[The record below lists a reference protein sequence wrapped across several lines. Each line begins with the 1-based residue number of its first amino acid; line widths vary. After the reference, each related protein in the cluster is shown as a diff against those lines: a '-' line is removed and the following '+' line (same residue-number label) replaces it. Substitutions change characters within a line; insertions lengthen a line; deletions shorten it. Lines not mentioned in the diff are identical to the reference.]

1 MTPIDEIKNR
11 LDIVEV
17 VQDYVKLKRAGKDYK
32 ALCPFHSE
40 KTPSF
45 FVSPSKQI
53 WHCFGCNA
61 GGDMFSFVMK
71 IDGVEF
77 ADALRTLAR
86 KAGVVLKREDPQIKS
101 QRNIL
106 YQVCEEASEF
116 FQKELGENK
125 TVQEYL
131 KNRGLKP
138 ITIKEFKIG
147 YAPNSWDALVN
158 HLTELGYKTDDI
170 EKAGFITKKEQDTR
184 YYDRFRNR
192 IMFPIAD
199 LNGQV
204 VGFSGRIFS
213 AKGGPASGGGDAAKY
228 VNTPDTLIYN
238 KSRIIYGLDKAKMEI
253 RKKNQCIIVEGQFD
267 LIMAHQTGSKN
278 TIATSGSAL
287 TPDQLHVLKRYAE
300 NIVFS
305 FDADTGGESATKRA
319 IGLAQQMEFNIK
331 IAILPKED
339 KDPAEIIKKDQ
350 KKWEDILANAKPIME
365 FYFENTLSKYP
376 KTLTV
381 DAKREIAKELLY
393 PIKNISNVIEQAHW
407 LQVLASKLKV
417 DERILVKA
425 LQKIKARES
434 GEELPLTPEIRQ
446 ESRIKN
452 LEEYLLGLVLKHP
465 QHLDCIKKEFDS
477 TLLTISEIRD
487 IFNKLKLMRNRFD
500 LKKFQEK
507 LSSEEVYLTNYL
519 VFKVEYYDL
528 EDEGIPDEMK
538 SCIKEIKIYN
548 LREKMNQTSLDI
560 REAEEAKNK
569 EGVKSLKEQ
578 FYKLAE
584 ELSELNK

>member
-434 GEELPLTPEIRQ
+434 GEELPLTPEIRH